1 MIIDQTGQH
10 EVLLLINH
18 TYNKICDILGFF
30 KIKTQEILRVFSQQ
44 LKKGPPKKPLS
55 AGERWRVLSHYT
67 VLLVLKS
74 GQLIANQIWEFSY
87 SYD

>member
-30 KIKTQEILRVFSQQ
+30 KIKTQEILRVF
-44 LKKGPPKKPLS
+44 LS
-55 AGERWRVLSHYT
+55 ARERWRVLSHYT

-74 GQLIANQIWEFSY
+74 GQLIANQI
-87 SYD
+87 